1 MMYDRNGGKVWNG
14 SSYVDPAASCGVTD
28 GTAIVGSYAP
38 NAWGLYDMPGN
49 VWEGA
54 GDISRGGRGVRRACA
69 AGNFIE
75 TIFEPY
81 TEKSV

>member
-14 SSYVDPAASCGVTD
+14 SSYVDPAASCGVSN

-49 VWEGA
+49 VWEWCLSNPPTGRYSHFGFRLLCTA
-54 GDISRGGRGVRRACA
+54 GLQ
-69 AGNFIE
+69 
-75 TIFEPY
+75 
-81 TEKSV
+81 